1 MGSVFKVQEAP
12 TENVTGTGDSF
23 PVHRIYCVGQNYAN
37 HVREMGANPEREA
50 PFFFSKP
57 ADAVCPE
64 GTQVPYPMAT
74 DNLHHEVELI
84 VAVGKNGTN
93 IPASEALDY
102 VFAYAAGL
110 DLTRRDL
117 QKEAKKKGRPWATAK
132 GFDRSAPCSDLHK
145 VEEVGHIERGK
156 ITLSV
161 NGEIRQQ
168 GDIPDMIWSV
178 AEVISSLSSFFELC
192 TGDLIFTGTPA
203 GVGPLECGDILEG
216 GVENLA
222 KLNITIV

>member
-1 MGSVFKVQEAP
+1 MGTVFKVQETP
-12 TENVTGTGDSF
+12 TVNVAGTGNSF
-23 PVHRIYCVGQNYAN
+23 PVHRIYCVGQNYAD

-50 PFFFSKP
+50 PFSFSKP

-64 GTQVPYPMAT
+64 GTKLPYPMAT
-74 DNLHHEVELI
+74 ANLHHEVELI

-93 IPASEALDY
+93 IPASEALYY
-102 VFAYAAGL
+102 VFAYAVGL

-117 QKEAKKKGRPWATAK
+117 LQEAKKKGRPWATAK
-132 GFDRSAPCSDLHK
+132 GFDRSVPCSDLHK

-161 NGEIRQQ
+161 NGEISQQ
-168 GDIPDMIWSV
+168 GDISDMIWSV
-178 AEVISSLSSFFELC
+178 AEILSSLSSFFELC
-192 TGDLIFTGTPA
+192 PGDLIFTGTPA
-203 GVGPLECGDILEG
+203 GVRPLECGDILEG
-216 GVENLA
+216 EVENLA